1 MEDGRNILEQSNKRT
16 INFWDISSRKSI
28 ASIQTEYDITSV
40 LAMGREIASVL
51 LALSTS
57 EVVIYKVEYDS

>member
-51 LALSTS
+51 VALSTS
-57 EVVIYKVEYDS
+57 EVVIYKVDYDS